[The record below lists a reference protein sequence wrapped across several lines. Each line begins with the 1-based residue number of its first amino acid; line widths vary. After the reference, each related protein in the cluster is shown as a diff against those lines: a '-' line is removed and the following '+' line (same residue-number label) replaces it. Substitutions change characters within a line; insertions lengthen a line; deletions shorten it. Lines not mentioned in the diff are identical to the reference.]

1 MTTSRHRDPTVAER
15 QAKELESWQKSE
27 AVREPLN
34 YLVTSL
40 SKTAPSFV
48 ELLDRYESD
57 FKRGQD
63 ILELGAGQGWASC
76 LVKSRYPN
84 ARVVVTDFSPDAIA
98 HVPTWERVFDVKV
111 DETRVAKSFD
121 TGLPE
126 ASMDLV
132 FAHAS
137 AHHFVLHAKTFKEL
151 ARVLRPGGVALY
163 LYEPSVRG
171 WAYPVARWRMRRTRT
186 DVYEDVLNQEQ
197 LLAQAKSAG
206 LQAEMQLWPTMLG
219 RGPLGVLYNAAL
231 IAVPP
236 LRRVAWCTANFRFT
250 KPQ

>member
-1 MTTSRHRDPTVAER
+1 MTSSRRRDPTVAER
-15 QAKELESWQKSE
+15 QAKELASWRQPE
-27 AVREPLN
+27 AVREPLA

-40 SKTAPSFV
+40 SKTAPSFL
-48 ELLDRYESD
+48 ELLDHYRSD
-57 FKRGQD
+57 FERAND

-76 LVKSRYPN
+76 IVKNRYPE
-84 ARVVVTDFSPDAIA
+84 ARVIVSDFSPDAIA

-121 TGLPE
+121 SGLTDE
-126 ASMDLV
+126 SVDLV

-137 AHHFVLHAKTFKEL
+137 AHHFVLHAQTFKEL
-151 ARVLRPGGVALY
+151 ARILRPGGVALY
-163 LYEPSVRG
+163 LYEPSVRS
-171 WAYPVARWRMRRTRT
+171 WAYPLARWRMRRTRA

-197 LLAQAKSAG
+197 LLAQAEAAR
-206 LQAEMQLWPTMLG
+206 LRAEMRLWPTMLG

-250 KPQ
+250 KP